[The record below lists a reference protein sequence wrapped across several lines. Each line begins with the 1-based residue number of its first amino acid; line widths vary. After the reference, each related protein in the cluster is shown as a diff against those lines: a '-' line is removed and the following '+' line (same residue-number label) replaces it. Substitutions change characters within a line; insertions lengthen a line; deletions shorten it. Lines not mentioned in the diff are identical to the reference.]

1 MRLSVMRMSARE
13 SVVGLVLVLVA
24 CGVADDDTGA
34 AGDDTTT
41 TADSSTTTTIG
52 ITPTSEELMEDD
64 ASLVQAATRDLSARL
79 GIPEDEIEVVEAKE
93 VQWPDGALGCPEEGK
108 MYTQAVVE
116 GTQVILGAN
125 ERVYD
130 YHAGADGEPF
140 LCPSEEKDGGY
151 EFTPP
156 PGMP

>member
-1 MRLSVMRMSARE
+1 MTMSARTIA
-13 SVVGLVLVLVA
+13 VGVALILVA
-24 CGVADDDTGA
+24 CGVDEDTGPTTDQTTTP
-34 AGDDTTT
+34 AGD
-41 TADSSTTTTIG
+41 STTTTIDA
-52 ITPTSEELMEDD
+52 PSTSEDHMEGES
-64 ASLVQAATRDLSARL
+64 AVVQAAIQHLSARL
-79 GIPEDEIEVVEAKE
+79 GIPEGDIEVVEAKE
-93 VQWPDGALGCPEEGK
+93 VEWPDGAIGCPEEGK

-125 ERVYD
+125 GRVYD

-140 LCPSEEKDGGY
+140 LCPSDEKDGGY

>member
-1 MRLSVMRMSARE
+1 MRMSARTTA
-13 SVVGLVLVLVA
+13 VGLALALTA
-24 CGVADDDTGA
+24 CGVADEESGAFGDETTSTNAGDTTTITSGITTTSEEQLE
-34 AGDDTTT
+34 DDTT
-41 TADSSTTTTIG
+41 
-52 ITPTSEELMEDD
+52 
-64 ASLVQAATRDLSARL
+64 LVQAAVRDLSARL
-79 GIPEDEIEVVEAKE
+79 GISEDEIEVVETKE
-93 VQWPDGALGCPEEGK
+93 VEWPDGSLGCPEEGK

-140 LCPSEEKDGGY
+140 LCPSDERDGGY
-151 EFTPP
+151 EFLPP